1 MRTCLNSCLRT
12 GLVAALCLVALS
24 ARAQAPATAPQDLVE
39 RGRYLATAGDCVAC
53 HTAPQGAAMAGGL
66 AIATPLGAI
75 YSTNITPS
83 KTSGIGNY
91 TLAQFTAALRQ
102 GRRADGAYL
111 YPAMPYTAYAKTT
124 DDDMAAMYAY
134 FMHGVAPIDSAP
146 PATQLP
152 FPFSIRASLAVWNAL
167 FLDTTPYQPNAQQT
181 PEWNRGAYLVQG
193 LAHCSA
199 CHTPRNALMAED
211 PKRSLGGG
219 EAGPWHAPNISSD
232 PQSGIGGW
240 SDDELVHYLR
250 EGHAVG
256 KGSSGGPMAEAVD
269 HSLSHLSEADLRA
282 VAVYLRS
289 TPAIA
294 DPAATQPAYSWGQAT
309 DQLASIRGVA
319 LPQNLG
325 SMTGPQLYDAFC
337 ASCHQAQAQGSAD
350 GKLPAL
356 FHHSTLGRSNTN
368 NLVLSILQGVPRH
381 GRDSIMPA
389 FAHELTDPQISTLG
403 NYLLKEYGNPQAR
416 VTDSQVAR
424 LRSNAPDNTLVQL
437 ARWGMAIAVLIV
449 LLVLGWAIRRAQGRK
464 HAPPR

>member
-1 MRTCLNSCLRT
+1 MRTSLPLLRT
-12 GLVAALCLVALS
+12 LLIAAAFPLVALS
-24 ARAQAPATAPQDLVE
+24 ALAQAPANAPQDLVE

-53 HTAPQGAAMAGGL
+53 HTAPQGTAMAGGL
-66 AIATPLGAI
+66 AIATPLGPI

-83 KTSGIGNY
+83 KTTGIGNY

-111 YPAMPYTAYAKTT
+111 YPAMPYTAYAKAT

-134 FMHGVAPIDSAP
+134 FMHGVAPVDSTP
-146 PATQLP
+146 PATRLP
-152 FPFSIRASLAVWNAL
+152 FPFSIRASMAAWNAL
-167 FLDTTPYQPNAQQT
+167 FLDTTPYQANTRQA

-193 LAHCSA
+193 LAHCGA

-211 PKRSLGGG
+211 PRRSLGGG

-232 PQSGIGGW
+232 LRAGIGGW
-240 SDDELVHYLR
+240 SEDELVHYMH
-250 EGHAVG
+250 EGHVAG

-269 HSLSHLSEADLRA
+269 HSLGHLTEADLHA
-282 VAVYLRS
+282 MAVYLKS

-325 SMTGPQLYDAFC
+325 NMTGPQLYDAFC

-356 FHHSTLGRSNTN
+356 FHHSTVGRSNTN

-389 FAHELTDPQISTLG
+389 FAHELTDAQVTTLS
-403 NYLLKEYGNPQAR
+403 NYLLKEYGNPKAR

-424 LRSNAPDNTLVQL
+424 LRSNAPDNTLVNL
-437 ARWGMAIAVLIV
+437 VRAGMVIGALVV
-449 LLVLGWAIRRAQGRK
+449 LLVLAWVVHRLLGRRHHRAR
-464 HAPPR
+464 